1 MNRAGVHPFLFEFNA
16 RYEGA
21 VMEVLLWKRSVVDVV
36 NRRV

>member
-21 VMEVLLWKRSVVDVV
+21 VMEMQLFRCSAVDVV
-36 NRRV
+36 NQRV